1 MDSRS
6 LIKMMANKYNIRA
19 MQLALDNL
27 IRDHT
32 WKAFLIS
39 FSQLS
44 SAQGGGG
51 IPIIPGGGGSGGDE
65 DEEERQPGE
74 STASLCEAVDI
85 CRHRLTA
92 HRTLLHSLCDVPH
105 DSSPPPPEVVRLVA
119 SACPRSLLLRE
130 PGTDST
136 PLHMVIARGAGIDTM
151 GALLK
156 APTSIDA
163 RRDLLLT
170 LNSRR
175 QTPLLDAARRGA
187 DEDVVR
193 YLVDLD
199 VDGLSL
205 LVVGCDT
212 SKRKERRYQHGN
224 NDVPFQYIA
233 SRESIFA
240 NNNLPHHLLHRST
253 HQQAL

>member
-1 MDSRS
+1 
-6 LIKMMANKYNIRA
+6 MAATRTKKNDDPGKAPRCYARPSSFGVIAWPPIGRCCIRCA
-19 MQLALDNL
+19 M
-27 IRDHT
+27 
-32 WKAFLIS
+32 
-39 FSQLS
+39 
-44 SAQGGGG
+44 
-51 IPIIPGGGGSGGDE
+51 
-65 DEEERQPGE
+65 
-74 STASLCEAVDI
+74 
-85 CRHRLTA
+85 CRT
-92 HRTLLHSLCDVPH
+92 TLR
-105 DSSPPPPEVVRLVA
+105 PPPPEVVRLVA